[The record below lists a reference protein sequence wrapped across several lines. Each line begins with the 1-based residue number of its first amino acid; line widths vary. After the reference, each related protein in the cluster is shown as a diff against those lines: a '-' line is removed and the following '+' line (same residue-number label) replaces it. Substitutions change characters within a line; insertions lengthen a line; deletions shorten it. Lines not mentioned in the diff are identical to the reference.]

1 VPSTGQYLIIGA
13 AAALVTFVITPVV
26 IAISKRVGWVYEP
39 NERTVHTRPIPDVGG
54 IALFV
59 GFGSALALARLLD
72 WFDPLFARNSEPRGV
87 LYAAALMFLVGLLDD
102 VRDISAPAK
111 VFGTVLVGAVLV
123 SFGVTMFYFRLP
135 FLDVFVLS
143 DDWIPLITVLWVL
156 GMSSAINLIDGLD
169 GLAAGIVMIGAF
181 AFFLYA
187 QRLSELD
194 RLTEPNIGPLVAIIT
209 VGICIGFL
217 PHNFNP
223 ARVFMGD
230 GGSQFLGFALGVLAV
245 LLTQRDNPA
254 LSPMLP
260 LLVLGLP
267 IADIL
272 VVFWKRARA
281 GGSWFRATKNHVHHR
296 LLELGFHHYESV
308 AVIYTLQAALVFA
321 AVSLPYAGDGALLTI
336 YLGVCIALFMLL
348 RRAEAAGWR
357 VHAAGDPGR
366 IARFLSECRGNPK
379 VQLIPK
385 RIVAAAVALFML
397 AGAFGVSR
405 VPADLAVIAAVLAL
419 ALLVRL
425 VLGYRVWFL
434 MLRLLIFMAI
444 ALVVYLCTRYP
455 AEGML
460 GLASLEYAFFG
471 ILALAIIVS
480 VRLVETE
487 RFRVTPLDYLVV
499 LIALALALV
508 PEASRQASGAVEMAL
523 HAILLFYG
531 AELAMRQMQSRWNF
545 FTGAML
551 VSVATVAV
559 RGLV

>member
-1 VPSTGQYLIIGA
+1 MVALAVSMLLIPVMIRLAPHIGMIDKPDPRKVHAAPIPRAGGIGIVLGALLPMVIVLPFSEVMLTFYAGSAILLVFGVWDDIAELGHYVKFIGQFA
-13 AAALVTFVITPVV
+13 AAILVVYYGGVVVETFPFMDMEPLPPSIGKPFTVIALV
-26 IAISKRVGWVYEP
+26 
-39 NERTVHTRPIPDVGG
+39 
-54 IALFV
+54 
-59 GFGSALALARLLD
+59 
-72 WFDPLFARNSEPRGV
+72 
-87 LYAAALMFLVGLLDD
+87 
-102 VRDISAPAK
+102 
-111 VFGTVLVGAVLV
+111 
-123 SFGVTMFYFRLP
+123 
-135 FLDVFVLS
+135 
-143 DDWIPLITVLWVL
+143 
-156 GMSSAINLIDGLD
+156 GMINAINHSDGLD
-169 GLAAGIVMIGAF
+169 GLAGGESLMSLAGILYLASQAQGFETMVMV
-181 AFFLYA
+181 
-187 QRLSELD
+187 
-194 RLTEPNIGPLVAIIT
+194 VA
-209 VGICIGFL
+209 VMGGVFGFL
-217 PHNFNP
+217 RFNSHP

-254 LSPMLP
+254 LSPVLP

-321 AVSLPYAGDGALLTI
+321 AVSLPYAADAALLAV

-348 RRAEAAGWR
+348 RRAEATGWR
-357 VHAAGDPGR
+357 AHSAGDPGPV
-366 IARFLSECRGNPK
+366 ARLLNRCRTNPWVK
-379 VQLIPK
+379 GVPN
-385 RIVAAAVALFML
+385 RVVAVAVSLFML
-397 AGAFGVSR
+397 VGAFGVAR
-405 VPADLAVIAAVLAL
+405 VPVDLAMIAAVLAA

-434 MLRLLIFMAI
+434 LLRLLVFMAI
-444 ALVVYLCTRYP
+444 ALVVYLWTRYP
-455 AEGML
+455 AQDVA
-460 GLASLEYAFFG
+460 GLVSLEYGFFG
-471 ILALAIIVS
+471 ILALAIVVS
-480 VRLVETE
+480 VRLAETE

-531 AELAMRQMQSRWNF
+531 AELAMRQMQSRWNL
-545 FTGAML
+545 FTGSML
-551 VSVATVAV
+551 VSIATVAA